1 MINYL
6 IHLDRRT
13 DRLIDAE
20 TEFAKMGME
29 FSLVLA
35 FDEKPGWVGCKK
47 SHLYILRELPGTV
60 FAVYED
66 DVQFLLGER
75 DIRIAMDEL
84 PEDWDMLYLGASP
97 QEPFYRYS
105 PHLFKMGKSW
115 TTHAIIWHR
124 REGGAINYILQ
135 HEDEIGKIDVFL
147 SEQVHPKF
155 NCFLVSPLICTQK
168 QTQSDCCKRS
178 DLSTIVRNYNRY
190 CK

>member
-1 MINYL
+1 
-6 IHLDRRT
+6 
-13 DRLIDAE
+13 
-20 TEFAKMGME
+20 ME

-47 SHLYILRELPGTV
+47 SHLYILRESSERI

-66 DVQFLLGER
+66 DVQFLLGEK

-105 PHLFKMGKSW
+105 PHLFKMGMSW
-115 TTHAIIWHR
+115 TTHAIIWNR
-124 REGGAINYILQ
+124 RQGGAIEYILQ

-178 DLSTIVRNYNRY
+178 DLSSIVRNYNRY